1 MATTPCRFPLCMRL
15 ALLGL
20 ATASVSLAAQ
30 EDLTLH
36 GQDGSVIVA
45 LVSGLNRLSDALEEH
60 HEKCLKKGALTPVT
74 EEHLD
79 SLRERVR
86 RQWAELGD
94 LERNFGA
101 LTSKM
106 SQMLRKR
113 VPYARQELKGCVPPF
128 YEVGGGC
135 YWLHKRPGLSWD
147 DARRRCQR
155 AEADL
160 ATPGNMLVLRDYLR
174 KQQNPSWSN
183 VWVGGRVTAWG
194 NWRWL
199 NNSAIVMNERTW
211 YPVSRSFRADCV
223 ALAVDQDFLM
233 TGVECDKNLYFLCEK
248 KL

>member
-1 MATTPCRFPLCMRL
+1 MATTPCRVPLCMRL

-20 ATASVSLAAQ
+20 ATASVSLGAQ

-60 HEKCLKKGALTPVT
+60 HENCLKKGALTPVT

-79 SLRERVR
+79 NLRERVR

-113 VPYARQELKGCVPPF
+113 VPYARQELKG
-128 YEVGGGC
+128 
-135 YWLHKRPGLSWD
+135 KRRPNDLRLS
-147 DARRRCQR
+147 A
-155 AEADL
+155 L
-160 ATPGNMLVLRDYLR
+160 
-174 KQQNPSWSN
+174 PS
-183 VWVGGRVTAWG
+183 A
-194 NWRWL
+194 
-199 NNSAIVMNERTW
+199 
-211 YPVSRSFRADCV
+211 
-223 ALAVDQDFLM
+223 
-233 TGVECDKNLYFLCEK
+233 
-248 KL
+248 